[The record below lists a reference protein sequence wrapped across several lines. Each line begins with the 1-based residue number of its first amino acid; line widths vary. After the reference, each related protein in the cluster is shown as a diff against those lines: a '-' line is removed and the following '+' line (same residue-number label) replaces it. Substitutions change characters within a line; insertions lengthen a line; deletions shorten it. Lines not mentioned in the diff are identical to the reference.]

1 MIHPFKM
8 NGLNIVM
15 DVNSGAIH
23 HVDDLAYAILD
34 FINQHKK
41 NMKEAGLVQEL
52 ASVLPYALKDIEETF
67 AELLELY
74 NEGLLFS
81 PQPDYDY
88 KSRQP
93 VVKAL
98 CLHIAHDC
106 NLRCTYCFAGDGEYK
121 GKKEH
126 MSLEVGKKAIDFL
139 IENSGGRKQL
149 EVDFFGGEPL
159 LNFDVVK
166 EIVRY
171 GNEVAENHGKV
182 IRFTITTNGLLLDEE
197 KTAFINAHMSNVVL
211 SLDGRK
217 AVHDKFR
224 QTAGGNGSYD
234 VVLPKVLNLVQQRGQ
249 KDYYVRGTFTREN
262 LDFSAD
268 VFHLYN
274 AGFQHVSV
282 EPVVGDE
289 KTGYTIKAEDLP
301 AIFKEYEKLA
311 HMLLTE
317 EHVPNFFHF
326 NIDLQSGP
334 CLSKRVSGCG
344 CGVEYLAVTP
354 SGELYPCHQFVGEE
368 QFKLGTIFDGVLNQ
382 AIVEEFEKTNVFTK
396 EKCQDCFAKY
406 YCSGGCFANSYFT
419 NKDINKP
426 CDIACS
432 LQQKRVECAIMMKV
446 FENSR

>member
-1 MIHPFKM
+1 MIHLYKM

-23 HVDDLAYAILD
+23 NVDGLAYDIID
-34 FINQHKK
+34 YINKNHK
-41 NMKEAGLVQEL
+41 NIKEASLINEL
-52 ASVLPYALKDIEETF
+52 ASVLNCPREEVAEAVEELK
-67 AELLELY
+67 ELWES
-74 NEGLLFS
+74 GILFS
-81 PQPDYDY
+81 PQPEYNY
-88 KSRQP
+88 KERKP

-126 MSLEVGKKAIDFL
+126 MSLEVGKAAINFL
-139 IENSGGRKQL
+139 IKNSGGRKQL

-166 EIVRY
+166 QIVSY
-171 GNEVAENHGKV
+171 GNKQAEICDKV
-182 IRFTITTNGLLLDEE
+182 IRFTITTNGLLLDDD
-197 KTAFINAHMSNVVL
+197 KADFINSNMSNVVL

-217 AVHDKFR
+217 EVNDKFR
-224 QTAGGNGSYD
+224 KTAGGNGSYD
-234 VVLPKVLNLVQQRGQ
+234 VILPKFLDLVNKRGN

-262 LDFSAD
+262 LDFCED

-282 EPVVGDE
+282 EPVVGE
-289 KTGYTIKAEDLP
+289 KDVNYTIKEEDLP
-301 AIFKEYEKLA
+301 KIYEEYEKLA
-311 HMLLTE
+311 VKLLIDDE
-317 EHVPNFFHF
+317 RPNFFHF

-354 SGELYPCHQFVGEE
+354 TGELFPCHQFVGEE
-368 QFKLGTIFDGVLNQ
+368 KFKLGNVFDGEVNRQ
-382 AIVEEFEKTNVFTK
+382 ITEEFEKTNVFTK
-396 EKCQDCFAKY
+396 EKCQSCFAKY
-406 YCSGGCFANSYFT
+406 FCSGGCFANSYFT
-419 NKDINKP
+419 NGDINDP
-426 CDIACS
+426 CDIACN
-432 LQQKRVECAIMMKV
+432 LQKKRVECAIMMKAY
-446 FENSR
+446 EYL